1 MAAIMESLQGMV
13 ASSGILSGD
22 LAVILIVA
30 MFGLM
35 IVGLVLGQELAF
47 VLGGAGVL
55 VGWIAWGDPG
65 VTIAMTKVYDQMQSY
80 SMVAIPMF
88 VLMAN
93 FLTHSKVADG
103 LFMSIRYLF
112 GPLKGGLG
120 LAVIVVSTVFAAT
133 TGIVGASVV
142 TMGMLSIPILLKSG
156 YKPSLACGMVCA
168 GGSLGILI
176 PPSIM
181 LVSMGS
187 YAEVSVGKIF
197 FAAIVPGLLL
207 SLCYIIYVMV
217 VCHIHPDW
225 GPAMSAEEL
234 AEMPMSKR
242 ISGSLINLVPP
253 LILIVGVLGSIFGG
267 IATPTEAAGVGA
279 LFALILAIFYK
290 QFNWKM
296 LYDSVI
302 DTAKTTAM
310 VFIILFGAAAFTG
323 VFMSLDGDQI
333 IANWVLGM
341 GIGKWGAF
349 AIMMAIVF
357 VMGMFIDWLG
367 IVMIVFPIFLPI
379 MDLFG
384 FDRLWLVA
392 VTAVM
397 LQTCFMTP
405 PFGFALFYIKGIVP
419 DTVKIGDIY
428 RGVIPFVIIVV
439 LVVILCTVFPSVV
452 TWLPQLLT
460 ETA

>member
-1 MAAIMESLQGMV
+1 MMQVLTDWVASTGIGAGQMAAIMLGGLFLLMV
-13 ASSGILSGD
+13 I
-22 LAVILIVA
+22 
-30 MFGLM
+30 
-35 IVGLVLGQELAF
+35 GLVSGQELAF
-47 VLGGAGVL
+47 VLGGAGVMI
-55 VGWIAWGDPG
+55 GWLAWGGPG
-65 VTIAMTKVYDQMQSY
+65 ITIALTKVYDQMQSY

-103 LFMSIRYLF
+103 LFLSIRYLL

-142 TMGMLSIPILLKSG
+142 TMGMLSIPVLLKCG

-207 SLCYIIYVMV
+207 SLCYMIYVFV
-217 VCHIHPDW
+217 ICHIHPEY

-234 AEMPMSKR
+234 AEMPFR
-242 ISGSLINLVPP
+242 ERVTGSLINLVPP
-253 LILIVGVLGSIFGG
+253 VILIVGVLGSIFTGW
-267 IATPTEAAGVGA
+267 ATPTEAAGVGA
-279 LFALILAIFYK
+279 LFSLILAIFYK
-290 QFNWKM
+290 QFSLQM
-296 LYDSVI
+296 LYDSLI

-323 VFMSLDGDQI
+323 IFMSLDGNKL
-333 IANWVLGM
+333 IAELVMGL

-357 VMGMFIDWLG
+357 ILGMFIDWLG

-379 MDLFG
+379 MDMFG
-384 FDRLWLVA
+384 FDRLWIVA

-419 DTVKIGDIY
+419 PEVKIGDIY
-428 RGVIPFVIIVV
+428 RGVIPFILIVVAVVV
-439 LVVILCTVFPSVV
+439 LVTACPALVH
-452 TWLPQLLT
+452 WLPALV
-460 ETA
+460 AG

>member
-1 MAAIMESLQGMV
+1 MMQVLTDWVASTGIGAGQMAAIMLGGLFLLMV
-13 ASSGILSGD
+13 I
-22 LAVILIVA
+22 
-30 MFGLM
+30 
-35 IVGLVLGQELAF
+35 GLVSGQELAF
-47 VLGGAGVL
+47 VLGGAGVM
-55 VGWIAWGDPG
+55 VGWLAWGGPG
-65 VTIAMTKVYDQMQSY
+65 ITIALTKVYDQMQSY

-103 LFMSIRYLF
+103 LFLSIRYLL

-142 TMGMLSIPILLKSG
+142 TMGMLSIPVLLKCG

-207 SLCYIIYVMV
+207 SLCYMIYVFV
-217 VCHIHPDW
+217 ICHIHPEY

-234 AEMPMSKR
+234 AEMPFR
-242 ISGSLINLVPP
+242 ERVTGSLINLVPP
-253 LILIVGVLGSIFGG
+253 VILIVGVLGSIFTGW
-267 IATPTEAAGVGA
+267 ATPTEAAGVGA
-279 LFALILAIFYK
+279 LFSLILAIFYK
-290 QFNWKM
+290 QFSLQM
-296 LYDSVI
+296 LYDSLI

-323 VFMSLDGDQI
+323 IFMSLDGNKL
-333 IANWVLGM
+333 IAELVMGL

-357 VMGMFIDWLG
+357 ILGMFIDWLG

-379 MDLFG
+379 MDMFG
-384 FDRLWLVA
+384 FDRLWIVA

-419 DTVKIGDIY
+419 PEVKIGDIY
-428 RGVIPFVIIVV
+428 RGVIPFILIVVAVVV
-439 LVVILCTVFPSVV
+439 LVTACPALVH
-452 TWLPQLLT
+452 WLPALV
-460 ETA
+460 AG

>member
-1 MAAIMESLQGMV
+1 MMEMLTNLVTQSGVGATQLSAILLGVLFLTMIIG
-13 ASSGILSGD
+13 
-22 LAVILIVA
+22 LAT
-30 MFGLM
+30 
-35 IVGLVLGQELAF
+35 GQELAF
-47 VLGGAGVL
+47 VLGGAGVIIGYL
-55 VGWIAWGDPG
+55 AWGGPG
-65 VTIAMTKVYDQMQSY
+65 ITIAMTKVYDQMQSY

-103 LFMSIRYLF
+103 LFLSIRYLL

-120 LAVIVVSTVFAAT
+120 LSVIVVSTVFAAT

-142 TMGMLSIPILLKSG
+142 TMGMLSVPVLLKCG

-187 YAEVSVGKIF
+187 YANVSVGKIF
-197 FAAIVPGLLL
+197 FAAIVPGLVL
-207 SLCYIIYVMV
+207 SLFYMIYVFV
-217 VCHIHPDW
+217 ICHIHPDY
-225 GPAMSAEEL
+225 GPAMTTEEL
-234 AEMPMSKR
+234 AAMPLSER
-242 ISGSLINLVPP
+242 ITGSLINLIPP
-253 LILIVGVLGSIFGG
+253 VILIVGVLGSIFTGW
-267 IATPTEAAGVGA
+267 ATPTEAAGVGA
-279 LFALILAIFYK
+279 LFSLILAIFYK
-290 QFNWKM
+290 QFSWKM
-296 LYDSVI
+296 LYDSLI
-302 DTAKTTAM
+302 DTAKTSAM
-310 VFIILFGAAAFTG
+310 VFIILFGASAFTG
-323 VFMSLDGDQI
+323 IFMSLDGDQL
-333 IANWVLGM
+333 IATWISSV

-357 VMGMFIDWLG
+357 FMGMFLDWLG

-379 MDLFG
+379 MDMFG
-384 FDRLWLVA
+384 FDRLWIVA

-419 DTVKIGDIY
+419 PSVKIQEIY
-428 RGVIPFVIIVV
+428 RGVIPFILIIIA
-439 LVVILCTVFPSVV
+439 VVILVTVFPQVV
-452 TWLPQLLT
+452 YFLPNLV
-460 ETA
+460 AS

>member
-1 MAAIMESLQGMV
+1 MMQLLNNWVSWSGLGATQMSMIMLAGLFLLMV
-13 ASSGILSGD
+13 I
-22 LAVILIVA
+22 
-30 MFGLM
+30 
-35 IVGLVLGQELAF
+35 GLVAGQELAF
-47 VLGGAGVL
+47 VLGGAGVIIGYL
-55 VGWIAWGDPG
+55 AWGG
-65 VTIAMTKVYDQMQSY
+65 AGITIAMTKVYDQMQSY

-103 LFMSIRYLF
+103 LFLSIRYLL

-120 LAVIVVSTVFAAT
+120 LAVILVSTVFAAT

-142 TMGMLSIPILLKSG
+142 TMGMLSMPVLLKCG

-207 SLCYIIYVMV
+207 SLCYMIYVFII
-217 VCHIHPDW
+217 CHIHPDY
-225 GPAMSAEEL
+225 GPAMTTEEL
-234 AEMPMSKR
+234 EAMPFR
-242 ISGSLINLVPP
+242 ERVTGSLVNLIPP
-253 LILIVGVLGSIFGG
+253 VILIIGVLGSIFSGW
-267 IATPTEAAGVGA
+267 ATPTEASGVGA

-290 QFNWKM
+290 QFSLKM
-296 LYDSVI
+296 LYDSLI
-302 DTAKTTAM
+302 DTAKTSAM
-310 VFIILFGAAAFTG
+310 VFIILFGASAFTG
-323 VFMSLDGDQI
+323 IFMSLDGNQL
-333 IANWVLGM
+333 IADWVVNM

-349 AIMMAIVF
+349 AIMMLIVF
-357 VMGMFIDWLG
+357 ILGMFIDWLG

-379 MDLFG
+379 MDMFG
-384 FDRLWLVA
+384 FDRLWIVA

-405 PFGFALFYIKGIVP
+405 PFGFALFYIKGVVP
-419 DTVKIGDIY
+419 PEVKIAEIY
-428 RGVIPFVIIVV
+428 KGVIPFILMVIV
-439 LVVILCTVFPSVV
+439 VVILITIFPQIVY
-452 TWLPQLLT
+452 WLPNMV
-460 ETA
+460 AS

>member
-1 MAAIMESLQGMV
+1 MQLLNNWVAWSGLGATQMSIIM
-13 ASSGILSGD
+13 
-22 LAVILIVA
+22 LAGL
-30 MFGLM
+30 FLLM
-35 IVGLVLGQELAF
+35 IIGLAAGQELAF
-47 VLGGAGVL
+47 VLGGAGVVIGYL
-55 VGWIAWGDPG
+55 AWGDPG
-65 VTIAMTKVYDQMQSY
+65 ITIAMTKVYDQMQSY

-103 LFMSIRYLF
+103 LFLSIRYLL

-120 LAVIVVSTVFAAT
+120 LAVILVSTVFAAT

-142 TMGMLSIPILLKSG
+142 TMGMLSMPVLLKCG

-207 SLCYIIYVMV
+207 SLCYMVYVFII
-217 VCHIHPDW
+217 CHIHPDY
-225 GPAMSAEEL
+225 GPAMSTEEL
-234 AEMPMSKR
+234 EAMPFR
-242 ISGSLINLVPP
+242 ERVTGSLVNLIPP
-253 LILIVGVLGSIFGG
+253 VILIVGVLGSIFSGW
-267 IATPTEAAGVGA
+267 ATPTEASGVGA
-279 LFALILAIFYK
+279 LFALILAICYK
-290 QFNWKM
+290 QFSLKM
-296 LYDSVI
+296 LYDSLI
-302 DTAKTTAM
+302 DTAKTSAM
-310 VFIILFGAAAFTG
+310 VFIILFGASAFTG
-323 VFMSLDGDQI
+323 IFMSLDGNQL
-333 IANWVLGM
+333 IANWVLNT

-349 AIMMAIVF
+349 AIMMLIVF
-357 VMGMFIDWLG
+357 LLGMFIDWLG

-384 FDRLWLVA
+384 FDRLWIVA

-405 PFGFALFYIKGIVP
+405 PFGFALFYIKGVVP
-419 DTVKIGDIY
+419 AEVKIGEIY
-428 RGVIPFVIIVV
+428 KGVIPFILMVIMVVAIITIFPQIVY
-439 LVVILCTVFPSVV
+439 
-452 TWLPQLLT
+452 WLPNMV
-460 ETA
+460 AK

>member
-1 MAAIMESLQGMV
+1 MMQLLTDFVGSVGFSTQQM
-13 ASSGILSGD
+13 SGIMLGG
-22 LAVILIVA
+22 LFLLMLI
-30 MFGLM
+30 GL
-35 IVGLVLGQELAF
+35 IAGQELAF
-47 VLGGAGVL
+47 VLGGAGVIIGYL
-55 VGWIAWGDPG
+55 AWGGPG
-65 VTIAMTKVYDQMQSY
+65 ISIAMTKVYDQMQSY

-103 LFMSIRYLF
+103 LFLSIRYLL

-142 TMGMLSIPILLKSG
+142 TMGMLSIPVLLKCG

-207 SLCYIIYVMV
+207 SVCYMIYVFV
-217 VCHIHPDW
+217 ICHIHPEY
-225 GPAMSAEEL
+225 GPAMSTEEL
-234 AEMPMSKR
+234 AAMPFR
-242 ISGSLINLVPP
+242 QRVTGSLVNLIPP
-253 LILIVGVLGSIFGG
+253 VILIVGVLGSIFTGW
-267 IATPTEAAGVGA
+267 ATPTEASGVGA

-290 QFNWKM
+290 QFSLKM
-296 LYDSVI
+296 LYDSLI
-302 DTAKTTAM
+302 DTAKTTSM
-310 VFIILFGAAAFTG
+310 VFIILFGASAFTG
-323 VFMSLDGDQI
+323 IFMSLDGNQI
-333 IANWVLGM
+333 IANWVVNM

-349 AIMMAIVF
+349 ALMMTIVF
-357 VMGMFIDWLG
+357 VLGMFIDWLG

-379 MDLFG
+379 MDMFG
-384 FDRLWLVA
+384 FDRLWIVA
-392 VTAVM
+392 ATAVM

-419 DTVKIGDIY
+419 PEVKIGDIY
-428 RGVIPFVIIVV
+428 RGVIPFILIVIAVVV
-439 LVVILCTVFPSVV
+439 LVTAFPQLVH
-452 TWLPQLLT
+452 WLPDLV
-460 ETA
+460 AS